1 MAIMES
7 IPEQNDL
14 AERLL
19 NDPQMHPAERLLA
32 VIDTGNVDII
42 VAYLDKFDPQ

>member
-19 NDPQMHPAERLLA
+19 NDPQMDFVEGLLA
-32 VIDTGNVDII
+32 VIDTGKDI
-42 VAYLDKFDPQ
+42 VAYLDKFAPL